1 MNRMFWILLALL
13 LGIIL
18 AGCAKDRLTIAAY
31 TVQYIDNEPVE
42 LKVEYELKNFPDKDC
57 Q

>member
-1 MNRMFWILLALL
+1 MRNMMWILLALL
-13 LGIIL
+13 FGILL

-42 LKVEYELKNFPDKDC
+42 LKIEYEVE
-57 Q
+57 